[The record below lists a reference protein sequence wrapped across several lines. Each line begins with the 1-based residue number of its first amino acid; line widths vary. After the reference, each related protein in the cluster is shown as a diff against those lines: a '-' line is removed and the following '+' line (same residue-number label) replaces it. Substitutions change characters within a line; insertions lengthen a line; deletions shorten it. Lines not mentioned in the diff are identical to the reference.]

1 MDTRV
6 FPSIP
11 EFLKL
16 PRAEYPLN
24 HCCYL
29 GSTSSSSGSSWGS
42 SRTSASPATSSSR
55 IHLTGVHLKGV
66 HLAGVRLIGVRL
78 RGLHLRGVYPRG
90 VYCAHLTGVYLRDV
104 RLRAS
109 KLKKEK
115 RKRDTELDQIGGK
128 GATQWCSKRGSLAA
142 GDSVDT
148 ESSSTTAGPGSTS
161 STLPSSPS
169 HRWALSTGS
178 RMRGG

>member
-1 MDTRV
+1 
-6 FPSIP
+6 
-11 EFLKL
+11 
-16 PRAEYPLN
+16 
-24 HCCYL
+24 
-29 GSTSSSSGSSWGS
+29 
-42 SRTSASPATSSSR
+42 
-55 IHLTGVHLKGV
+55 VHLKGV

-128 GATQWCSKRGSLAA
+128 GATQWCSKKGSLAA

-161 STLPSSPS
+161 STLPSSPEPPLGTIDRKQAARRLSVGVSPS
-169 HRWALSTGS
+169 HDLSPRGRAVVGRRWPKEPFEGI
-178 RMRGG
+178 

>member
-1 MDTRV
+1 M
-6 FPSIP
+6 
-11 EFLKL
+11 
-16 PRAEYPLN
+16 
-24 HCCYL
+24 
-29 GSTSSSSGSSWGS
+29 
-42 SRTSASPATSSSR
+42 R

-109 KLKKEK
+109 KLKEK

-148 ESSSTTAGPGSTS
+148 ESSSTTADPGSIS
-161 STLPSSPS
+161 STLPSSPEPPLGTIDRKQDARRLAS
-169 HRWALSTGS
+169 GVAGGFQWASARHMTSLPGEGPSLVVAGPKSRSKASNAAISSRLARGS
-178 RMRGG
+178 